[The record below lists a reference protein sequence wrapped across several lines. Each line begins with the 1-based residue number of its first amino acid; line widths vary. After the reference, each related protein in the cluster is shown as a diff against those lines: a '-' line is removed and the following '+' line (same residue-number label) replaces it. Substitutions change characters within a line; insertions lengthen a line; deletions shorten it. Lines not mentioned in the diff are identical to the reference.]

1 MSDRFVKQPL
11 DKTGKPA
18 RSDRDPAAQPAESSM
33 PWVTDQA
40 LDTRLGLDASHG
52 DAPAKKRVSQGVLL
66 LLAALVVAGA
76 ALFIMRKTGQASV
89 DTSANSVEKQIEA
102 ALAQLTG
109 KPMTTSG
116 GGGGSGGDALLADT
130 DQVIA
135 RFADDPTARQIDL
148 EHVRKNPFMLTIA
161 ARPVAN
167 DGQAVPIVNV
177 DDRVKQQQLQ
187 QLRAELDK
195 LTLQTVMEGRTPLAV
210 ISNKVVRT
218 GDLIGG
224 FRVVSIEPR
233 AVTLTAA
240 GNTYQLTMQQPNL
253 GGQ

>member
-1 MSDRFVKQPL
+1 MSDRLAKQQL

-18 RSDRDPAAQPAESSM
+18 RPDRDPAAQPAESSM

-76 ALFIMRKTGQASV
+76 ALFIMRKTGQARV
-89 DTSANSVEKQIEA
+89 DTSANSVEKQIET

-109 KPMTTSG
+109 KPAATSG
-116 GGGGSGGDALLADT
+116 GGGDALLVNT

-135 RFADDPTARQIDL
+135 RFAEDPTARQIDL
-148 EHVRKNPFMLTIA
+148 EHVRKNPFMLTVVTRSA
-161 ARPVAN
+161 AN
-167 DGQAVPIVNV
+167 DAQAVPVVNV

-218 GDLIGG
+218 GDQIGG

-233 AVTLTAA
+233 AVTLTAD
-240 GNTYQLTMQQPNL
+240 GNTYQLTMQSPNL
-253 GGQ
+253 GQQ